1 MNTKYDDEH
10 VSPEQTNK
18 EEEQDKDKEEEE
30 DEDIEF
36 NLPEKNNDG
45 GEVQQ
50 KDDVPQEQQPG
61 GDTLLEKGTSEGL
74 SLLSS
79 PDKKETKTEMHTA
92 NKLDIIEDDD
102 ETDMRKQ
109 SE

>member
-18 EEEQDKDKEEEE
+18 EEEQEQDKDKEEE

-45 GEVQQ
+45 GEE
-50 KDDVPQEQQPG
+50 DHVPQ
-61 GDTLLEKGTSEGL
+61 
-74 SLLSS
+74 
-79 PDKKETKTEMHTA
+79 A
-92 NKLDIIEDDD
+92 
-102 ETDMRKQ
+102 
-109 SE
+109 